1 MLKRFALWLLKYKI
15 HDMERQIHW
24 LTEEVAALSKRKD
37 PTHSTGALSK
47 EVYKVKVLQPLSNPG
62 ISSTSTAHEVSFKL
76 GVQYALRHVE
86 KEVVV
91 E

>member
-1 MLKRFALWLLKYKI
+1 MLKRLAAWLLEREI
-15 HDMERQIHW
+15 RDLNRQIHW
-24 LTEEVAALSKRKD
+24 LTEENNTLSSRKD
-37 PTHSTGALSK
+37 PKHSTGVLTK
-47 EVYKVKVLQPLSNPG
+47 EVYRVKVLQPLSNP
-62 ISSTSTAHEVSFKL
+62 ILSSTSSVHEVAFKL